1 MKFLLIHCRRVR
13 ERGVRHGWPLAPLL
27 ILAAC
32 VCLDDAASA
41 EEAAAPVT
49 RFSVRATGEPVP
61 ALKYRLLPPYI
72 DLRPGNA
79 ALIYTKINIDFQGP
93 QSPAGEKLDQRIV
106 DWLEMPIDQ
115 LPRAEV
121 DKTMATLAG
130 QLAEIDRAARMET
143 CDWQLNIRGEHPWA
157 ILLPEVQGMRNVA
170 RVLALRARLQIA
182 DGKYDEAIH
191 TLQTG
196 FAMAR
201 HVAEGPTLVNG
212 LVGLAISSIMI
223 DKLEILMRSPGAPNM
238 YWALMALPRPIV
250 DLRPGMDAE
259 THFIDFALPKL
270 QNFETANYSP
280 EQWREQLV
288 TAASVMGELMD
299 VHNSQQPAR
308 DITTAAL
315 AVKVYPRARQLMI
328 AAGRTPQEVA
338 QMPVAQVVLA
348 GMLSDYRRIRDENFK
363 WWYVPFWQ
371 HGNGPRRAQDLI
383 HAAAQ
388 NVEGYPFINILSAPS
403 VVLMAQVRGE
413 RNVAIHAAV
422 EALRIHAAANKGELP
437 EQLSD
442 ITLAPVLNDPTTGQP
457 FRYSKNGRTATLKSP
472 APNKM
477 SAEHF
482 ALHYEVT
489 LIP

>member
-1 MKFLLIHCRRVR
+1 MPFLLLPQRSAGQRYSW
-13 ERGVRHGWPLAPLL
+13 RGRSLASLSV
-27 ILAAC
+27 LAAC
-32 VCLDDAASA
+32 VCLIGSA
-41 EEAAAPVT
+41 TADETAPPVT

-79 ALIYTKINIDFQGP
+79 ALIYNKITVEFESWRN
-93 QSPAGEKLDQRIV
+93 V
-106 DWLEMPIDQ
+106 DGQTRSQQVAEWLEMPIEQ

-121 DKTMATLAG
+121 DKTLASLAG
-130 QLAEIDRAARMET
+130 RLAELDRAARLET
-143 CDWQLNIRGEHPWA
+143 CDWQLNIRGEHPWS
-157 ILLPEVQGMRNVA
+157 ILLPEVQGMRNLA
-170 RVLALRARLQIA
+170 RVVALRARLQIA
-182 DGKYDEAIH
+182 DGKYDEAIY

-212 LVGLAISSIMI
+212 LVGVAISSLMI
-223 DKLEILMRSPGAPNM
+223 EKLEALMRSPGAPNM

-259 THFIDFALPKL
+259 TYFIDFSLPKL
-270 QNFETANYSP
+270 QNFEAANYSP
-280 EQWREQLV
+280 EQWREQLI
-288 TAASVMGELMD
+288 AAAALMGELMG
-299 VHNSQQPAR
+299 VQNAQQPAR
-308 DITTAAL
+308 DLTAAAL
-315 AVKVYPRARQLMI
+315 AVKAYPRARQLMI

-371 HGNGPRRAQDLI
+371 HGQGPSHAQQMTRS
-383 HAAAQ
+383 AEQ
-388 NVEGYPFINILSAPS
+388 NVEGYPFINLLSAS
-403 VVLMAQVRGE
+403 SAVMMAQVRGE
-413 RNVAIHAAV
+413 RNVAMHAAV
-422 EALRIHAAANKGELP
+422 EALRIHAAAHNGELP

-442 ITLAPVLNDPTTGQP
+442 VTLAPVLYDPTTGQP
-457 FRYSKNGRTATLKSP
+457 FQYAKNGRTATLKSP

-482 ALHYEVT
+482 ALHFEVT
-489 LIP
+489 IVP